1 MTVFK
6 SVRSRKTLTAPTEI
20 QMTPLIDM
28 VFILLIFFV
37 VTTSFVAETGVG
49 IERPQANLSESLP
62 RESITMA
69 VRADGQIIL
78 DGQEM
83 GLFSVRPHLERSVR
97 NQPGLSAVIVAD
109 RTVPIERIVRVMD
122 EIRAAGVI
130 DIALATE
137 RTE

>member
-1 MTVFK
+1 MFK
-6 SVRSRKTLTAPTEI
+6 SVRSRKALTAVAEI

-37 VTTSFVAETGVG
+37 VTTSFVAETGIG
-49 IERPQANLSESLP
+49 IERPQASSSESLP
-62 RESITMA
+62 RESLTVA
-69 VRADGQIIL
+69 VRADGQIVL
-78 DGQEM
+78 GGQEV
-83 GLFSVRPHLERSVR
+83 GLFSVRPHLERRIR

-109 RTVPIERIVRVMD
+109 RTVPVERVVRVMD

-137 RTE
+137 RQE